1 MKTRFRILAAA
12 LAVALSTIAIPTI
25 SAAQGAPAEATRKGV
40 IKKVD
45 STTIVLTPADAK
57 KTEATYALSAG
68 AKHSGSCDVGD
79 EVVITYHYEQG
90 KPIVTAVTGKSSK

>member
-12 LAVALSTIAIPTI
+12 LALAVSAIALPTV
-25 SAAQGAPAEATRKGV
+25 SAAQGTPAEATRKGV

-45 STTIVLTPADAK
+45 ATTIVLTPSDAK
-57 KTEATYALSAG
+57 KTEATYTLSAG

-79 EVVITYHYEQG
+79 EVVLTYHYEQG
-90 KPIVTAVTGKSSK
+90 KPIVTAVAGKSSK